1 MNIQRLYIPEEIKE
15 NKTIILTNDDFHYIK
30 NVIRLKQNDEI
41 KIFNESCGE
50 YLGIISQIGKKELTI
65 TPQHQLR
72 DKNSETLND
81 TEIIF
86 SSIRHTRQD
95 ILIEKIT
102 ELGVKTISPIIT
114 KYTNIKNINL
124 ERLNTIT
131 KEACEQSNR
140 LSKPKIN
147 QPQTLQEKIKSFDFT
162 KRTLVYLD
170 ERKDIQNT
178 IDILKNYKNKPISF
192 LIGPEGGFSNEEF
205 ELLKT
210 TPAISVSLGNLI
222 LRTETA
228 TIAIL
233 TLYNL
238 GI

>member
-1 MNIQRLYIPEEIKE
+1 MNIQRLYIPEKIKE

-41 KIFNESCGE
+41 KIFNESYGE